1 MMMKLQM
8 DYDDLQVEYTKAS
21 NSEKAYLVIIKEN
34 KKVLKTLKNKI
45 IEIEGVVRDF
55 KLFEKVFAMENSKTQ
70 KQLEAKDKEITALK
84 ERNSQLEE
92 TSGEY

>member
-1 MMMKLQM
+1 M
-8 DYDDLQVEYTKAS
+8 
-21 NSEKAYLVIIKEN
+21 IIKEN

-70 KQLEAKDKEITALK
+70 K
-84 ERNSQLEE
+84 
-92 TSGEY
+92 